1 MGGKSKFQIQDS
13 DLEYFSWRFEKHI
26 TLSETKVPLVEQ
38 SSEEKITKKNKLF
51 SDRKSLIESYR
62 VVEF

>member
-1 MGGKSKFQIQDS
+1 MSGKFKFQIQDS

-38 SSEEKITKKNKLF
+38 SSEEKITQKKNCFQSEKA
-51 SDRKSLIESYR
+51 
-62 VVEF
+62 